1 MNSTRTRPPTGS
13 GTTNLAGYRSARSSN
28 PYSIPARSLDV
39 PLRTVLLDPKANNIP
54 PSKTQSELKAKIKKL
69 GLPHNTYDLDGDGEV
84 SQDDYRKAKHFDK
97 AGTGQLTNEQ
107 YHNAKA
113 AIVNDFVNKHQGELD
128 SLFGPSS
135 PTTRTLRN
143 TTTSSRNDIMNSSS
157 SRKFESGSYNESQV
171 NFQNIDS
178 AYEKMKTVQRTLKV
192 SGSWPIK
199 ECMELPDD
207 TLIKHNYFTDKFDQT
222 AWNDFDAIPRSC
234 SIYGLSDHGGS
245 RKRLMFSR
253 RQTSREQAA
262 GLMDEAREK
271 LPFVDTRR
279 LKLISDI
286 SVENS

>member
-1 MNSTRTRPPTGS
+1 MLSSRNRPPTGS
-13 GTTNLAGYRSARSSN
+13 GTTNLGGVRSARTQSLARN
-28 PYSIPARSLDV
+28 PYSIPSRSMDV
-39 PLRTVLLDPKANNIP
+39 PLRTVLLDPIANNIP
-54 PSKTQSELKAKIKKL
+54 PSKTQSELIRKIKKL
-69 GLPHNTYDLDGDGEV
+69 GLPHSTYDLDGDGEV

-97 AGTGQLTNEQ
+97 YGTGQLTNEQ

-113 AIVNDFVNKHQGELD
+113 AIVSEFMTEHQDELD

-135 PTTRTLRN
+135 PTTRSMRGT
-143 TTTSSRNDIMNSSS
+143 MNS
-157 SRKFESGSYNESQV
+157 ESMNYPEPST

-199 ECMELPDD
+199 ECMKLNDD
-207 TLIKHNYFTDKFDQT
+207 TLIKHNFYTDKFDQT

-253 RQTSREQAA
+253 RQTAREQAA
-262 GLMDEAREK
+262 GLMEDAREK